1 MAPQNGILDA
11 NTHHLHRLAFM
22 LTEFCNLACP
32 YCYEHREPEIF
43 YNSDPTKRTMSES
56 SVIALLEGAFKLWP
70 SIESLFFFGGEPLLK
85 RKLIK
90 FIRALEFSVAD
101 YLSQVIGIPH

>member
-1 MAPQNGILDA
+1 MAPQNGILDSDA
-11 NTHHLHRLAFM
+11 RQLHRLAFM

-43 YNSDPTKRTMSES
+43 YNADPTKRTMSES
-56 SVIALLEGAFKLWP
+56 SVIALLEGAYRLWP
-70 SIESLFFFGGEPLLK
+70 SIEALFFFGGEPLLE

-90 FIRALEFSVAD
+90 VMQSGGR
-101 YLSQVIGIPH
+101 YLSLLYV